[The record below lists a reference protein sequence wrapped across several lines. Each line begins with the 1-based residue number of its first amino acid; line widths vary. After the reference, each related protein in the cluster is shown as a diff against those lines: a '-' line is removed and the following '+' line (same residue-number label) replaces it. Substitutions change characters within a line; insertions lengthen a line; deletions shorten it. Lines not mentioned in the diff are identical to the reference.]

1 MGEAKNIYFTCLNI
15 IFSPWRAPS
24 SHMASLLRLGGG
36 LVAKSTPLLARTPA
50 SAAAMVN
57 VEAIPARNASS
68 EEKAAKK
75 KAVAQALDKEMR
87 EKHGIISHDEGMKDF
102 TQYETLPVNTHTAAA
117 WDAKD
122 NKNARFMDASKLTVK
137 MHAIDLIAEIPPIA
151 SESRIVSCDG
161 GGGALGHPKVFINL
175 DKPGNH
181 ACGYCGLRF
190 YLDHHH

>member
-1 MGEAKNIYFTCLNI
+1 M
-15 IFSPWRAPS
+15 S
-24 SHMASLLRLGGG
+24 SLLRLGSG
-36 LVAKSTPLLARTPA
+36 LVTKSSPLLSRSPA
-50 SAAAMVN
+50 SAAAVIN

-137 MHAIDLIAEIPPIA
+137 M
-151 SESRIVSCDG
+151 
-161 GGGALGHPKVFINL
+161 
-175 DKPGNH
+175 
-181 ACGYCGLRF
+181 
-190 YLDHHH
+190 